1 MKTGFQVCDLHTEK
15 HATLSFGQWLKLFL
29 WKLLSKLQMCF
40 SSQFISGEHNNLVGS
55 KSLQWYRKL
64 SDWMSIP
71 NPYIGH
77 ALTKGMPILEF
88 ARPFPLVKNIN
99 WVKHDKVLI
108 LTESIGPRME
118 RIVCRIRLYVL
129 LPCLVTSWCC
139 LLQRLMP
146 LKCVFNDSR
155 NFVSLNSLWPLV
167 R

>member
-15 HATLSFGQWLKLFL
+15 HATLFFGQWLKLFL

-40 SSQFISGEHNNLVGS
+40 SSQFISGKHTNLVGS

-64 SDWMSIP
+64 SDRISIP

-88 ARPFPLVKNIN
+88 ARLFPLVKNIN
-99 WVKHDKVLI
+99 WVNHDKVLI
-108 LTESIGPRME
+108 LTESIWPRME
-118 RIVCRIRLYVL
+118 RIVCRIWLYVL